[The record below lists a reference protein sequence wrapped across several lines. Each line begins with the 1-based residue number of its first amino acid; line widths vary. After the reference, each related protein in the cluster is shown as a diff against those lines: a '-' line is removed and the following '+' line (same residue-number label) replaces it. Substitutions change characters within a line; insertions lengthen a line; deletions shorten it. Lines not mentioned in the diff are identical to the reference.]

1 MVGRTPPAGPNGRT
15 SCADAPPSHDDTLT
29 QNELAE
35 AAEPVALQAAHD
47 SAADLF
53 GVDTFRTVMS
63 AEGRDETIS
72 VVTGDRTSAAVVVE
86 DRSSGTRHSFL
97 SCSERAYA

>member
-1 MVGRTPPAGPNGRT
+1 MPAGASQTRGWLSQRSQPAGHSGRA
-15 SCADAPPSHDDTLT
+15 SWADAPSSHDDTLT

-53 GVDTFRTVMS
+53 GVDTFRVVTS
-63 AEGRDETIS
+63 AGGRDGTIS
-72 VVTGDRTSAAVVVE
+72 VVTGDRASAAVVV
-86 DRSSGTRHSFL
+86 DHR
-97 SCSERAYA
+97 